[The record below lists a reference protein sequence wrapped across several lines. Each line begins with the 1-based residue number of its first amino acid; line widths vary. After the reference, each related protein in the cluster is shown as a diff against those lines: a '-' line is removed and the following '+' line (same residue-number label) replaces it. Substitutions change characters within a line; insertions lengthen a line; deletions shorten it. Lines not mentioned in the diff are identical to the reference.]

1 MNKTRFSEGFFF
13 YPKME
18 EIEWEIWADDAKWEM
33 SFADLYAGN
42 CTPLTF
48 DQHFLIKIVC
58 YPQDMSEDEK
68 KEGRLFIKCV
78 WFIGSEVQF
87 AINKGAEAKML
98 EAKVLENVQQSK
110 HSCCMCQSQ

>member
-1 MNKTRFSEGFFF
+1 M
-13 YPKME
+13 
-18 EIEWEIWADDAKWEM
+18 DDAKWEM
-33 SFADLYAGN
+33 NFADLYAGN

-78 WFIGSEVQF
+78 
-87 AINKGAEAKML
+87 
-98 EAKVLENVQQSK
+98 
-110 HSCCMCQSQ
+110 